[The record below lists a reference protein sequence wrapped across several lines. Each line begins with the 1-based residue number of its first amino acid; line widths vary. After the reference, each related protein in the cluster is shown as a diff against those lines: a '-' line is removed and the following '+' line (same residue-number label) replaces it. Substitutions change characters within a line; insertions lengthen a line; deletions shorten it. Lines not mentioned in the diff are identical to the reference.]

1 MFCILGPEMGLGDP
15 QLAGRTLRSR
25 FSSNKLKD
33 STQAAHERPG
43 LERPDMRRN
52 LSSIFSSNYDSIKS
66 SVKRATSV
74 RVTKRERRITKAQD
88 IFPRDTESVHQPKNT
103 PIVRCLG
110 GERPNSH
117 ATVGRATTPSTALS
131 LDKPLPA
138 TPDERTEVQDDVL
151 VRDFEG
157 YLDILAYLQRGLP
170 SRPTSQQEPGPEKGS
185 SPTPAAQAILTPAP
199 KEEEWMSTRPVSQTS
214 SYKTVSASSDELRR
228 LKSRPPSGAPT
239 RCTSVSENTVTP
251 KSSRESEWG
260 MRGAKTAL
268 PGLGFASRIEE
279 VSEPGTASPVLT
291 PDRRTSVSQVCYH
304 CGRDPTGKDVKDM
317 SGTPTTVLEISKFN
331 NLSEADL
338 RKGRGPSITA
348 KDAQGQRYA
357 LYPETSYYK
366 VLEEEEDVKDKMPK
380 TPENAIFTDF
390 SSPLARPSNPD
401 PYATTYSSPD
411 ELPKPRQRAEIEIE
425 NDIEIYDDAE
435 ITPTSKRISE
445 LSALERVPSPDPCAF
460 NDTPSLQLE
469 QVETAEA
476 GQFGAE
482 SATDRS
488 FWKDSEG
495 VILVYQGVEVGG
507 KELVYG
513 ADINYLGSFYDD
525 DEGSSGLGS
534 NGESSHDL
542 VGTGSGLAVIPECAS
557 SDDLWDD
564 GAFDAY

>member
-25 FSSNKLKD
+25 FSSSKLKD
-33 STQAAHERPG
+33 SMQVNQENPS
-43 LERPDMRRN
+43 PDRSRGHRT
-52 LSSIFSSNYDSIKS
+52 LGSLISYNYGSVKS

-74 RVTKRERRITKAQD
+74 RVTKRERKITKAQD
-88 IFPRDTESVHQPKNT
+88 IFPSYQESARRLNT
-103 PIVRCLG
+103 PDFRSLE
-110 GERPNSH
+110 GERSVSN
-117 ATVGRATTPSTALS
+117 ATAGRATTPSNTLS

-138 TPDERTEVQDDVL
+138 TPDDRNEVENDVL
-151 VRDFEG
+151 VQDFEG

-170 SRPTSQQEPGPEKGS
+170 SRPKVEQGPRPERGTS
-185 SPTPAAQAILTPAP
+185 PAPVQAVLTPAP

-214 SYKTVSASSDELRR
+214 SYKTVSAASDELRR
-228 LKSRPPSGAPT
+228 LKSLSPSGAPT

-260 MRGAKTAL
+260 MRGGKTAL

-291 PDRRTSVSQVCYH
+291 PDRRSTSVPQVCYH

-317 SGTPTTVLEISKFN
+317 TGTPTTVLEMSKFH

-338 RKGRGPSITA
+338 RKSRGPVITA

-366 VLEEEEDVKDKMPK
+366 ALEDAEDAKDKMPK
-380 TPENAIFTDF
+380 TPENAEFIDF
-390 SSPLARPSNPD
+390 SSPVARPSNPD

-411 ELPKPRQRAEIEIE
+411 ELPKQRQRAEIEIE
-425 NDIEIYDDAE
+425 NAAEVYEDTDA
-435 ITPTSKRISE
+435 TPPSNWRSGASVLKE
-445 LSALERVPSPDPCAF
+445 VPEPDPSSTGSESPSFRPGQNETTEIETEA
-460 NDTPSLQLE
+460 TP
-469 QVETAEA
+469 
-476 GQFGAE
+476 
-482 SATDRS
+482 DRS
-488 FWKDSEG
+488 FWKNPEG

-534 NGESSHDL
+534 TGESSHDL
-542 VGTGSGLAVIPECAS
+542 VGTGSGLAVIPECGS

-564 GAFDAY
+564 EAFDAR

>member
-1 MFCILGPEMGLGDP
+1 M
-15 QLAGRTLRSR
+15 
-25 FSSNKLKD
+25 
-33 STQAAHERPG
+33 
-43 LERPDMRRN
+43 
-52 LSSIFSSNYDSIKS
+52 
-66 SVKRATSV
+66 
-74 RVTKRERRITKAQD
+74 
-88 IFPRDTESVHQPKNT
+88 NT
-103 PIVRCLG
+103 PAFRSIE
-110 GERPNSH
+110 GERSESN
-117 ATVGRATTPSTALS
+117 ATGGRATTPSNTLS

-138 TPDERTEVQDDVL
+138 TPDDRTEVENDVL
-151 VRDFEG
+151 VQDFEG

-170 SRPTSQQEPGPEKGS
+170 SRPKISQETRPEREN
-185 SPTPAAQAILTPAP
+185 SPAPAQAVLTPAP

-214 SYKTVSASSDELRR
+214 SYKTVSAASDELRR
-228 LKSRPPSGAPT
+228 LKSLSPSGAPT

-260 MRGAKTAL
+260 MRGGKTAL

-291 PDRRTSVSQVCYH
+291 PDRRSTSVPQVCYH

-317 SGTPTTVLEISKFN
+317 NGTPTTVLEMSRFN
-331 NLSEADL
+331 NLSEVDL
-338 RKGRGPSITA
+338 RKSRGPIITA
-348 KDAQGQRYA
+348 KDAQGQQYS

-366 VLEEEEDVKDKMPK
+366 VLENAEDAKDNMPK
-380 TPENAIFTDF
+380 TPENAEFNDF

-411 ELPKPRQRAEIEIE
+411 ELPKQRERVEIEIE
-425 NDIEIYDDAE
+425 NDVEADEDTEPTPPSNWRSEASVLKGVPEPDPSLPGSESPSFRLGRNE
-435 ITPTSKRISE
+435 ITE
-445 LSALERVPSPDPCAF
+445 ERQF
-460 NDTPSLQLE
+460 
-469 QVETAEA
+469 ETEA
-476 GQFGAE
+476 
-482 SATDRS
+482 TLDRS
-488 FWKDSEG
+488 FWKNPEG

-534 NGESSHDL
+534 TGESSHDL

-564 GAFDAY
+564 EAFDAR